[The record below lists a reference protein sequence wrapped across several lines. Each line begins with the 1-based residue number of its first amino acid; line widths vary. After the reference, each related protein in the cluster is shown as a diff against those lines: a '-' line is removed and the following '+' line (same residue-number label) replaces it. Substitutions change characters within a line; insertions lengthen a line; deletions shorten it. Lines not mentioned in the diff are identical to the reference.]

1 MNTAIVI
8 GGGIGGLGAA
18 LGLARAGRQ
27 VTVLEQAD
35 DFRTVG
41 AGLMLAPNAVR
52 ALNWL
57 GLSDRLQT
65 LDAAQGATGIRT
77 ASGRWLMQG
86 DVREVRRRFGVSE
99 YALHQTDVHAWL
111 VDALRQTELCTGHQ
125 VTAVD
130 PSTGT
135 VTFLR
140 PNGETG
146 SRSAELVVAADGR
159 YSPTRARLF
168 PHHAG
173 MAYAGY
179 LTWQGVIP
187 ADAAAGID
195 TSRALIESWGR
206 GQRFGIMALTGGQV
220 SWYATL
226 SAPPNAYTETGIDT
240 VARLFRGW
248 HDPIPRLLAA
258 TPPESLLRQDIYSLE
273 APLPTYARKRVVLLG
288 DAAHAITPDFGQG
301 VAQALEDAATLGR
314 LAAQLPTAQSLVV
327 GYDLARRGRTQ
338 RLARASAAWGRMAQ
352 WRNPVQA
359 ALRNGL
365 VWSTPRSVYLR
376 SMSEIYSW
384 TPESTLA
391 AQDAAA
397 SDTTATLPKANS

>member
-8 GGGIGGLGAA
+8 GSGIGGLGAA
-18 LGLARAGRQ
+18 LGLTRAGWQ

-35 DFRTVG
+35 DFRTAG

-57 GLSDRLQT
+57 GLSDRLRT

-86 DVREVRRRFGVSE
+86 DVREVHRRFGVSE
-99 YALHQTDVHAWL
+99 YALHQADVHAWL
-111 VDALRQTELCTGHQ
+111 VDALRQTELCSGHQ

-130 PSTGT
+130 PDTGT

-173 MAYAGY
+173 MAYTGY
-179 LTWQGVIP
+179 LTWQGVVP
-187 ADAAAGID
+187 ACAAADID
-195 TSRALIESWGR
+195 TSGASIESWGR
-206 GQRFGIMALTGGQV
+206 GQRFGITALAAGQV

-226 SAPPNAYTETGIDT
+226 SAPPNTYAETGIDT
-240 VARLFRGW
+240 VARLFRDW

-301 VAQALEDAATLGR
+301 AAQALEDAATLGR
-314 LAAQLPTAQSLVV
+314 LGAQLPTAQSLVV

-338 RLARASAAWGRMAQ
+338 RLARAAAVRGRVAQ
-352 WRNPVQA
+352 WRNPAQV

-365 VWSTPRSVYLR
+365 VWSTPRAVYLR
-376 SMSEIYSW
+376 SMREIYSW

-391 AQDAAA
+391 AQDAGA
-397 SDTTATLPKANS
+397 SGTTVTVPKANS

>member
-18 LGLARAGRQ
+18 LGLARAGRR

-35 DFRTVG
+35 DFGTVG
-41 AGLMLAPNAVR
+41 AGVMLTPNAVR
-52 ALNWL
+52 ALHWL
-57 GLSDRLQT
+57 GLSDRLRT
-65 LDAAQGATGIRT
+65 LDAAQGITGIRT

-86 DVREVRRRFGVSE
+86 DVREVRRRFGVSQ
-99 YALHQTDVHAWL
+99 YALHQADVHAWL
-111 VDALRQTELCTGHQ
+111 VGALRQTELCTGHQ

-130 PSTGT
+130 PDTGT

-140 PNGETG
+140 PDGETG

-173 MAYAGY
+173 MAYARY
-179 LTWQGVIP
+179 LTWQGVVP
-187 ADAAAGID
+187 AEAAAGID
-195 TSRALIESWGR
+195 ASRALIESWGR
-206 GQRFGIMALTGGQV
+206 GQRFGFMALTGGQV

-226 SAPPNAYTETGIDT
+226 SAPPHSYAETSTDT
-240 VARLFRGW
+240 VARLFRDW
-248 HDPIPRLLAA
+248 HDPIPRLLAV
-258 TPPESLLRQDIYSLE
+258 TPPESLLRQAIYSLE

-288 DAAHAITPDFGQG
+288 DAAHAPDFGQG
-301 VAQALEDAATLGR
+301 VAQALEDAATLGQ
-314 LAAQLPTAQSLVV
+314 LAARLPTAQALVV
-327 GYDLARRGRTQ
+327 GYDLARRERTQ
-338 RLARASAAWGRMAQ
+338 RLARASAAWGRVAQ
-352 WRNPVQA
+352 WRNPVQV

-365 VWSTPRSVYLR
+365 VWSTPHSVYLR

-384 TPESTLA
+384 TPESTLG
-391 AQDAAA
+391 AQDGAA
-397 SDTTATLPKANS
+397 SDTTTTAPKANS